1 MQTRLVDR
9 LEAMLAAGEDTA
21 LLRFS
26 LGNAY
31 LNHDPT
37 RAVTHLRCAVALDPA
52 YSAAW
57 KILGKA
63 LIANGEEA
71 AAIDA
76 YRRGIEIAEAKGD
89 IQAAREMRVFMQ
101 RLQP

>member
-1 MQTRLVDR
+1 
-9 LEAMLAAGEDTA
+9 MLAAGEDTA

-26 LGNAY
+26 LGNGY
-31 LNHDPT
+31 LNDDPAQ
-37 RAVTHLRCAVALDPA
+37 AVTHLRRAVALDPA

-63 LIANGEEA
+63 LSANGEEA

-76 YRRGIEIAEAKGD
+76 YRRGIEIAEDNGD
-89 IQAAREMRVFMQ
+89 KQAAREMGIFLR
-101 RLQP
+101 RLLG